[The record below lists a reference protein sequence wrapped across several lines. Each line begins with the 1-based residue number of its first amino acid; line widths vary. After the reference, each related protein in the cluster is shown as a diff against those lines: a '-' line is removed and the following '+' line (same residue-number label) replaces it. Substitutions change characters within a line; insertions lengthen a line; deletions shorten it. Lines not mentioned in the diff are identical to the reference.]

1 MSCCNFDGQG
11 TLDKLDPETQRI
23 TEAIY
28 SDWTEAA
35 GGPMI
40 PGRPD
45 FGGRSADDEFNPNPP
60 ITPTSGRMV
69 AGAEGCQTDQ
79 DCPQGQSCNSG
90 NCEITTRAAVGTQ
103 DSPQPRMSSD
113 GTPITP
119 ETHLIAGGGGCT
131 SCGVCHPNRCHECE
145 GGGFKCDKGGQVR
158 FIAKSRRFD
167 GGQNFD
173 GAAVKKNWVPLVVLG
188 MSLAVGIGISEW
200 ASKKYIK

>member
-1 MSCCNFDGQG
+1 MSCCNFSGVDNRNYN
-11 TLDKLDPETQRI
+11 LDPETERI

-60 ITPTSGRMV
+60 ITPTSGRV
-69 AGAEGCQTDQ
+69 AMTDECVPQCTDGERCVNGECQI
-79 DCPQGQSCNSG
+79 
-90 NCEITTRAAVGTQ
+90 ITRMDVGTQ

-119 ETHLIAGGGGCT
+119 QTHLIAGGGGCT

-173 GAAVKKNWVPLVVLG
+173 GAAVKQNWVPLVVLG
-188 MSLAVGIGISEW
+188 LSLVIGIGISEW